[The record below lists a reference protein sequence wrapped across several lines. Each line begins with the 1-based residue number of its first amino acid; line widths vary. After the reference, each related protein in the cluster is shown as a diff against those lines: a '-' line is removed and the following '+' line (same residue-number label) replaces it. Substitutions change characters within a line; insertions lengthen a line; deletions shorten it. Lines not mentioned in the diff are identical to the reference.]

1 MNLRQL
7 EYFKQIA
14 ELGSMTRAASVLH
27 VAQPSLTR
35 RIQQLERDLGVL
47 LFFRSDKGVTLTPAG
62 QALLERANGV
72 LDQVRRIGDDIGK
85 YAHEPK
91 GELSFGL
98 PPSLFDI
105 VTSPLIAEYALQY
118 PQVRLR
124 VTEGLSTNLHEL
136 VLTGRLDAA
145 LVSDVEPLQLLAS
158 RAMLSEQLY
167 LVGSIHSQLDIE
179 CPVAI
184 ESLLTRAM
192 LLTSYPNATRT
203 LVDRRLAT
211 QGQRLQPALETNS
224 TRLLCELVTRGVG
237 FTVLP
242 YSAIHALHR
251 SGQLSAAPIE
261 ELQIRWTLINAKDRS
276 LSLAGHKLRERLT
289 EVLRRQSGLGWW
301 LGARW
306 VDQG

>member
-1 MNLRQL
+1 MELRQL

-35 RIQQLERDLGVL
+35 RMQQLERDLGVL
-47 LFFRSDKGVTLTPAG
+47 LFFRSDKGVALTPAG
-62 QALLERANGV
+62 QALLERANDV
-72 LDQVRRIGDDIGK
+72 LERVRRIGDDISK

-91 GELSFGL
+91 GELSVGL

-105 VTSPLIAEYALQY
+105 VTSPLIADYALQY

-124 VTEGLSTNLHEL
+124 VTEGLSAHLHEQ

-167 LVGSIHSQLDIE
+167 LVGSAHSQLDIE
-179 CPVAI
+179 HPVPI
-184 ESLLTRAM
+184 ETVLSRPM
-192 LLTSYPNATRT
+192 LLTSHPNAMRT

-211 QGQRLQPALETNS
+211 RGERLLPALETNS

-242 YSAIHALHR
+242 YSAIHTLHR
-251 SGQLSAAPIE
+251 SGQLSAAPIDD
-261 ELQIRWTLINAKDRS
+261 LQIRWTLVNAKDRS

-289 EVLRRQSGLGWW
+289 ELLQRHSSVGWW

-306 VDQG
+306 LD

>member
-1 MNLRQL
+1 MKLRQL

-14 ELGSMTRAASVLH
+14 ELGSMTRAASVLR

-35 RIQQLERDLGVL
+35 RIQQLGEDLGVL
-47 LFFRSDKGVTLTPAG
+47 VFFRSDKGVLLTPAG
-62 QALLERANGV
+62 QALLERANAV

-124 VTEGLSTNLHEL
+124 VTEGLSAELHEL

-167 LVGSIHSQLDIE
+167 LVGPVQAQLDIE
-179 CPVAI
+179 RPVPI
-184 ESLLTRAM
+184 ETVLSRAM
-192 LLTSYPNATRT
+192 LLTSHPNAMRT
-203 LVDRRLAT
+203 LVDRRLAAR
-211 QGQRLQPALETNS
+211 GERLQPALETNS
-224 TRLLCELVTRGVG
+224 ARLLCELVTRGVG

-242 YSAIHALHR
+242 YSAIHTLHR
-251 SGQLSAAPIE
+251 SGRLSAAPIDD
-261 ELQIRWTLINAKDRS
+261 LQVRWTLVNAKDRS
-276 LSLAGHKLRERLT
+276 LPLAGHKLRERLT
-289 EVLRRQSGLGWW
+289 ELLRRHSGAGWW
-301 LGARW
+301 RGVRW
-306 VDQG
+306 LD